1 MSGIH
6 HNTISNTYHKQPQF
20 LRLFVINGAFGI
32 LMGIVMA
39 GMLIFLDIQGLGELS
54 LHEKDGAVAI
64 ALLAAGLAI
73 TFGGA
78 AIATA
83 IMLLDWDEEEPVSF
97 QMTHHFFIHP
107 PYPVYPAPY
116 TTRLVASDVT
126 YRDVTRDA
134 D

>member
-1 MSGIH
+1 MKILT
-6 HNTISNTYHKQPQF
+6 HNTIDNTDYKQPNL
-20 LRLFVINGAFGI
+20 LRLFIINGTFGI
-32 LMGIVMA
+32 LMGTVMA

-54 LHEKDGAVAI
+54 LHNKDGAVAI

-97 QMTHHFFIHP
+97 HMTHHFFINP
-107 PYPVYPAPY
+107 SYSVYPAPY
-116 TTRLVASDVT
+116 TARLVTSDVT
-126 YRDVTRDA
+126 YRELKREA